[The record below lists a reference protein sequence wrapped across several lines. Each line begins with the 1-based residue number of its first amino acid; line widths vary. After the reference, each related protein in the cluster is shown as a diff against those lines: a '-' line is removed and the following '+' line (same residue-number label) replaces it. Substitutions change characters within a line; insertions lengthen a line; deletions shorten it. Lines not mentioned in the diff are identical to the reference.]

1 MPPAVTLGGA
11 ATTVVPMSPD
21 DDADDD
27 AGALRPPLPPDDRL
41 WRHPSEVRLHGM
53 GGPAA
58 VTSPAP
64 GRGTPWAVVL
74 VAGLA
79 GAVLAS
85 GIIAVTG
92 RLSPDVVERHVVEK
106 VAVTPVVSTPMLA
119 TDQGVE
125 AVARRLSPTIA
136 RLDVDRGDELVTG
149 SGVVF
154 RDDGMLLTSA
164 HVVDE
169 AEAIQVQLADGR
181 TFEGDLVG
189 LDHLTDVAVVDI
201 DAEDL
206 PVAVL
211 GSSEGLQVGAP
222 AVAIGSPLG
231 LEGGPSVTTGVIS
244 AVGRTI
250 DPGEGEP
257 LHGMLQTDA
266 PIAAGSSGGAL
277 VDTAG
282 AVVGIVTA
290 VAEPAGRFGFA
301 TPIELAHRVAR
312 QLIETGHATHGWLGV
327 EGADLDADRASELGV
342 PGGAVVKGVEDDG
355 PADEAGLERDD
366 VISSVD
372 GEEVESMPDLA
383 VEMREHEPGDEVEVG
398 YWRDGR
404 RHDTTVVVGERPGP

>member
-1 MPPAVTLGGA
+1 
-11 ATTVVPMSPD
+11 MSPD

-27 AGALRPPLPPDDRL
+27 AGGLHPPLPPDDRL

-53 GGPAA
+53 GGPTA
-58 VTSPAP
+58 VTPPSGP
-64 GRGTPWAVVL
+64 GRGMPWAVVL

-85 GIIAVTG
+85 GIIAATG

-106 VAVTPVVSTPMLA
+106 VAVTPVVSSPMLE

-125 AVARRLSPTIA
+125 AVARRLSPAIA
-136 RLDVDRGDELVTG
+136 RLDVGRDDDLITG
-149 SGVVF
+149 SGVLF

-164 HVVDE
+164 HVVDG
-169 AEAIQVQLADGR
+169 AQAIRVQLADGR
-181 TFEGDLVG
+181 SFDGHLVG
-189 LDHLTDVAVVDI
+189 LDRLTDVAVVDI
-201 DAEDL
+201 EASDL

-211 GSSEGLQVGAP
+211 GSTEGLEVGAP

-244 AVGRTI
+244 AVGRSI
-250 DPGEGEP
+250 DPGEGEA

-282 AVVGIVTA
+282 SVVGIVTA
-290 VAEPAGRFGFA
+290 VAAEPAGRFGFA

-327 EGADLDADRASELGV
+327 HGADLDPERAAELGV
-342 PGGAVVKGVEDDG
+342 RGGAVVRG
-355 PADEAGLERDD
+355 
-366 VISSVD
+366 
-372 GEEVESMPDLA
+372 
-383 VEMREHEPGDEVEVG
+383 
-398 YWRDGR
+398 
-404 RHDTTVVVGERPGP
+404 